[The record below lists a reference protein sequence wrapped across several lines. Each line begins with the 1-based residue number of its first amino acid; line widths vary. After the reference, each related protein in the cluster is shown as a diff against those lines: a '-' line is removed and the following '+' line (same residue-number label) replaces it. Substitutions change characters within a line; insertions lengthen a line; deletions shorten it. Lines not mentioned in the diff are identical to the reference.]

1 MKKTITT
8 EKLQTLRKSGEGF
21 LLIDVVAKE
30 GFDKD
35 HIPGARNVPLASAD
49 FVQAVAQ
56 RASGSKTR
64 KVVLYC
70 DNDKCDA
77 SSKAVQMLVDDGFT
91 NVIEYEGGLSSWNE
105 SKNARRANAA
115 ANAAKVRS

>member
-8 EKLQTLRKSGEGF
+8 EKLKSLRKSTEGF

-30 GFDKD
+30 GFAKD
-35 HIPGARNVPLASAD
+35 HIPGAFNVPLASDD
-49 FVQAVAQ
+49 FVRAVALK
-56 RASGSKTR
+56 ASGSKTR

-70 DNDKCDA
+70 DNSKCDA

-105 SKNARRANAA
+105 SKNARLAH
-115 ANAAKVRS
+115 AAKVRG